1 MITVRMKNILYD
13 VRHRYSAS
21 VYIPEYNDYTGEIV
35 PKPSWCKDN
44 QFALTTGDK
53 DAPFRILETDN
64 IICGWLLPVSEQSVD
79 RRYASIPGK
88 SGRRHNVY
96 LSDDGLQF
104 SCDCTGFGYRRTCS
118 HVTEVMEAA

>member
-1 MITVRMKNILYD
+1 MRITVRMKDIRWEARDRYAAGV
-13 VRHRYSAS
+13 VR
-21 VYIPEYNDYTGEIV
+21 EYNDYTGEIA
-35 PKPSWCKDN
+35 PKPRWCKDN

-64 IICGWLLPVSEQSVD
+64 IICGWFLPVSEQSMD
-79 RRYASIPGK
+79 RRYVSIPGK

-118 HVTEVMEAA
+118 HVTEVIQAA